1 MKNRPQPMA
10 HPALPAKAADP
21 STVRGHAR
29 RGWWRAAAA
38 AFAATAVLAGCG
50 FQLRGSTQIPFA
62 SMYLGVGESSGLGN
76 ELRRNLR
83 SASNTTV
90 VDDPK
95 QAQARFE
102 LMSENREKEVLSINS
117 AGRARE
123 YTLRYTIK
131 YRVHDGKGH
140 DFIEPS
146 TLTLKRDVS
155 FNEDATLAK
164 EAEEGLLFRD
174 MQSDMVQQILRRLS
188 LIRPDMPAQ

>member
-1 MKNRPQPMA
+1 MQTRPPTMPQDAQPA
-10 HPALPAKAADP
+10 TAAD
-21 STVRGHAR
+21 TDTARAHAR
-29 RGWWRAAAA
+29 RGWWRAAAGALVA
-38 AFAATAVLAGCG
+38 AAVLAGCG
-50 FQLRGSTQIPFA
+50 FQLRGSTQIPF
-62 SMYLGVGESSGLGN
+62 STMYLGVGESSGLGN

-83 SASNTTV
+83 AASNATV

-95 QAQARFE
+95 EAQARFE
-102 LMSENREKEVLSINS
+102 LMSESREKEVLSINS

-123 YTLRYTIK
+123 YTLRYSIK
-131 YRVHDGKGH
+131 YRVHDGKGR

-188 LIRPDMPAQ
+188 LIRPDAPAQ

>member
-1 MKNRPQPMA
+1 MPK
-10 HPALPAKAADP
+10 LPASPQDASAAQA
-21 STVRGHAR
+21 SATVGAR
-29 RGWWRAAAA
+29 RAWLRTA
-38 AFAATAVLAGCG
+38 AFGLTVAALAGCG
-50 FQLRGSTQIPFA
+50 FQLRGSTQIPFT

-102 LMSENREKEVLSINS
+102 LMSETREKEVLSINS

-123 YTLRYTIK
+123 YTLRYSIK
-131 YRVHDGKGH
+131 YRVHDGKGR

-164 EAEEGLLFRD
+164 ESEESLLFRD

-188 LIRPDMPAQ
+188 LIRPDAQTQ

>member
-10 HPALPAKAADP
+10 HCVLPAMAADP
-21 STVRGHAR
+21 STAHRHAR
-29 RGWWRAAAA
+29 RGWWRSAAA
-38 AFAATAVLAGCG
+38 AFVAVAALAGCG

-102 LMSENREKEVLSINS
+102 LMSETREKEVLSINS

-164 EAEEGLLFRD
+164 ESEEGLLFRD

-188 LIRPDMPAQ
+188 LIRPDAPAQ